1 MSKLLFIFTL
11 THASDYLPPFT
22 SCSVKILGF
31 LCGFFLQFLS
41 HIHSAVF
48 QNCNEDIGVDEDDDD
63 DDSNLLN
70 SF

>member
-1 MSKLLFIFTL
+1 MPQIIYLHSPPAVSKFW
-11 THASDYLPPFT
+11 
-22 SCSVKILGF
+22 GF
-31 LCGFFLQFLS
+31 FVFFLQFLS

-48 QNCNEDIGVDEDDDD
+48 QNCNEHIGVDEDDDD

>member
-1 MSKLLFIFTL
+1 MF
-11 THASDYLPPFT
+11 
-22 SCSVKILGF
+22 
-31 LCGFFLQFLS
+31 FFLQFLS

-48 QNCNEDIGVDEDDDD
+48 QNCNEDIGVDDDD